1 MREQTMAAS
10 LELVLVIIIQGDCL
24 PGKVSTG
31 NEIKRMMVEQEMMSL
46 AKEEHFSLSF
56 CSLCFNIYFD

>member
-1 MREQTMAAS
+1 MAAS

-24 PGKVSTG
+24 PEKVSTG

-46 AKEEHFSLSF
+46 AKEEHFLLSL